1 MAAIYKDA
9 TQDDVMVK
17 ILQRIEES
25 AATLTLNQLA
35 KDIGYNRNYLSN
47 LIKKRTQTTF
57 KELVTKERLKN
68 AQQLLI
74 ATTLPIEEISQY
86 TGFSS
91 KTQFYKKFRE
101 QYGQTPK
108 ELRDQ
113 AHKHLAGWQI
123 RTAKPGHQTFW
134 RPGLFYFYKKTGV
147 LAHDEDITRGMI
159 DHIDVVELTRLHYGA
174 FPVAPITNKSTALS
188 AAYFTMICF
197 GLPTSTK
204 ACTSPTPASVAA

>member
-1 MAAIYKDA
+1 MNQSTLGDWAKKLPRACPKYYFYNFPRIYQSQVAAIYKDA

-25 AATLTLNQLA
+25 SATLTLNQLA

-47 LIKKRTQTTF
+47 LIKKRTQSTF

-101 QYGQTPK
+101 QYDQTPK

-113 AHKHLAGWQI
+113 AQ
-123 RTAKPGHQTFW
+123 
-134 RPGLFYFYKKTGV
+134 
-147 LAHDEDITRGMI
+147 
-159 DHIDVVELTRLHYGA
+159 
-174 FPVAPITNKSTALS
+174 
-188 AAYFTMICF
+188 
-197 GLPTSTK
+197 
-204 ACTSPTPASVAA
+204 